1 MAIAE
6 KIREA
11 RWKFDINTTTRIEAL
26 SDGVFAIV
34 LTLLVFQIRTPDLSP
49 ENAATQL
56 WPRLLHQWPEF
67 YSYMIS
73 FMIVGAYWIGHHG
86 LYHMVK
92 RSSLTLLWLNLV
104 FLMFVAFLP
113 FSVGLFG
120 RYGDQQRI
128 QILYGVHL
136 MIIGGLNYVQWKYVT
151 RWNRLVEDGVDDKLE
166 RDIDNRIMM
175 TPAIC
180 LLAILISFFDL
191 RWSKMIY
198 LLLLGFYLL
207 PLRLNRFFTRSK

>member
-34 LTLLVFQIRTPDLSP
+34 LTLMVFQIRIPDLSQ

-56 WPRLLHQWPEF
+56 WPRLVHQWPEF

-104 FLMFVAFLP
+104 FLMFVA
-113 FSVGLFG
+113 
-120 RYGDQQRI
+120 
-128 QILYGVHL
+128 
-136 MIIGGLNYVQWKYVT
+136 
-151 RWNRLVEDGVDDKLE
+151 
-166 RDIDNRIMM
+166 
-175 TPAIC
+175 
-180 LLAILISFFDL
+180 
-191 RWSKMIY
+191 
-198 LLLLGFYLL
+198 
-207 PLRLNRFFTRSK
+207 